1 MRGFFFKL
9 EPTLISMQ
17 ICLTLTRLK
26 SNLNPIIAVSVLN
39 KLNSINFQMFKQIY
53 LETKR
58 NYWFLQ
64 DLSLFVKIKTS
75 HNLFPFSEKTRWLC
89 KKLWKAIYNICL
101 INIKF
106 RGLIWTQRFL
116 YIYLL
121 INYGPG

>member
-1 MRGFFFKL
+1 MSEGFSFKL
-9 EPTLISMQ
+9 ESTYFNANLSDNH
-17 ICLTLTRLK
+17 R
-26 SNLNPIIAVSVLN
+26 LNPIIAVSVLN

>member
-1 MRGFFFKL
+1 
-9 EPTLISMQ
+9 
-17 ICLTLTRLK
+17 
-26 SNLNPIIAVSVLN
+26 
-39 KLNSINFQMFKQIY
+39 MFKQIY